1 MKYKF
6 HILHRP
12 EINIKI
18 YELNKNSCY
27 YDKFIYTFICLRS
40 FVPKIIVK
48 SATASTEAITELI
61 GRFIPGVIP
70 ENEIGEL
77 LYYKLPLDMRPKFQN
92 MLIHL
97 EKQQKNLGIVDM
109 RALSSEITEIYM
121 TMSTRK
127 TKQVIISDSMH

>member
-1 MKYKF
+1 MNTLLIALLYF
-6 HILHRP
+6 YI
-12 EINIKI
+12 
-18 YELNKNSCY
+18 
-27 YDKFIYTFICLRS
+27 
-40 FVPKIIVK
+40 FVSKIIVK

-97 EKQQKNLGIVDM
+97 EKEQKNLGIIDM
-109 RALSSEITEIYM
+109 RALSSELTEIYM
-121 TMSTRK
+121 TMGSRK
-127 TKQVIISDSMH
+127 TKQVIISDSMY